1 MRNSKIKICRVANT
15 DIAVKFL
22 LLNQLKFLK
31 NKGYDVSVVC
41 ADGGLIDDIKKN
53 GIKIK
58 IINFNRGFN
67 IFSHVVSLFGLYFYF
82 KKEKFDIVH
91 THTPV
96 PGLLGQLVAK
106 MAGVPIIINT
116 IHGFYFADSS
126 NFLKRNF
133 YAFIEKL
140 SAKFSDSIL
149 SVSQGIIDT
158 AIDEKICRGN
168 LLHYL
173 GRDIDINRFNPDRFS
188 IDFIRSKKREL
199 GLSDE
204 GRVIGIVG
212 RLVKE
217 KGYLEL
223 FRAFRNVL
231 KKLPKTSLL
240 IIGPEEF
247 KKKDKISSNLIKKLN
262 AQKNIFFLGQRTD
275 VDELYTLMDVFVLPS
290 YREGIGASIL
300 EASAMGKPVI
310 STNIPGCR
318 EAIDDGK
325 TGILIPVKDSEKL
338 AEAIIYLFENPEKA
352 KQFGQAGREKIKR
365 EFSGNIVLNRIEIE
379 YSRLVKEKLRS

>member
-1 MRNSKIKICRVANT
+1 MRNSKIKVCRVANT

-31 NKGYDVSVVC
+31 NRGYDVSVVC
-41 ADGGLIDDIKKN
+41 SDGGLIDDIKKN

-58 IINFNRGFN
+58 IVNFNRGLN
-67 IFSHVVSLFGLYFYF
+67 IFSHIVSLFKLYFYF

-96 PGLLGQLVAK
+96 PGLLGQLAAK

-158 AIDEKICRGN
+158 AIEEKICRED

-173 GRDIDINRFNPDRFS
+173 GRDIDIDRFNPDKFS
-188 IDFIRSKKREL
+188 TDFILQKKKEL
-199 GLSDE
+199 GINPDK
-204 GRVIGIVG
+204 RVIGIVG

-223 FRAFRNVL
+223 FQAFKDVL
-231 KKLPKTSLL
+231 KRFPNTSLL
-240 IIGPEEF
+240 IIGPEES
-247 KKKDKISSNLIKKLN
+247 KKKDKINSNLIKILATK
-262 AQKNIFFLGQRTD
+262 KNIFFLGQRTD
-275 VDELYTLMDVFVLPS
+275 VDELYALMDIFVLPS

-318 EAIDDGK
+318 EAVDEKK
-325 TGILIPVKDSEKL
+325 TGILVPAKDSEKL

-365 EFSGNIVLNRIEIE
+365 EFSGNIVLDRIEKEYTRLIE
-379 YSRLVKEKLRS
+379 EK